1 MTRAI
6 TLSATGRTVTRAPLL
21 LARGAAMRAGS
32 AMATLRLAVLCLLTL
47 CSSTEANE
55 DCTVADMLVDGWI
68 RMARANVSATPTT
81 TAVRTER
88 EFEARDAV
96 VLKGYS
102 YSPASSRDGT
112 IARNFILLLQGSASS
127 AAQLAETASRLALA
141 ARQEVFVY
149 EYRGYESGSTARP
162 TAASI
167 QQDVN
172 AIVDTL
178 VEGGR
183 RGVAIGLSMGG
194 IFAIQS
200 VKHAKTGTLRVL
212 LDSVP
217 AQVPRIPFLINC
229 PRSMDPLDAATAD
242 VAQRLGVLY
251 GADDGW
257 SKDSAAVELMEKV
270 NAGGGRVWV
279 IKGGHVD
286 LSPSGLAIRLPIY
299 VDFVLERKP

>member
-1 MTRAI
+1 
-6 TLSATGRTVTRAPLL
+6 
-21 LARGAAMRAGS
+21 MRAGN
-32 AMATLRLAVLCLLTL
+32 ARATARLAILCLSTL

-81 TAVRTER
+81 TARRTER

-102 YSPASSRDGT
+102 YSPASSGDGT
-112 IARNFILLLQGSASS
+112 IARDFILLLQGSASS

-141 ARQEVFVY
+141 TRQEVFVY
-149 EYRGYESGSTARP
+149 EYRGYGSGSTARP

-194 IFAIQS
+194 IFAIQALRDS
-200 VKHAKTGTLRVL
+200 KRGYLRVL
-212 LDSVP
+212 VDSVP
-217 AQVPRIPFLINC
+217 AQLPRIPFLINC
-229 PRSMDPLDAATAD
+229 PRWMNPVDAATTD
-242 VAQRLGVLY
+242 VIPRLAVVY
-251 GADDGW
+251 GSDDGW
-257 SKDSAAVELMEKV
+257 SRDPAADELMAKV
-270 NAGGGRVWV
+270 KAGGGRVWL
-279 IKGGHVD
+279 IEGGHVD
-286 LSPSGLAIRLPIY
+286 LSPSGLSVRLPIY
-299 VDFVLERKP
+299 VDFVFERKP